1 MKNNFSILFLSEL
14 APQVLLTVGIFA
26 LLFFFCIYQEIFILA
41 FLFFLGERIHICYF
55 FLFFPL
61 DFQLLCIAIAVYVSL
76 SADWKQF
83 RCIYS
88 LFLFVCL
95 FLLMQSF
102 YFTAFDSARDVVQHF
117 HLTQYC
123 DFNSLFQ
130 NNLFQNL
137 SFPNN
142 SSFPLCPP

>member
-61 DFQLLCIAIAVYVSL
+61 DF
-76 SADWKQF
+76 
-83 RCIYS
+83 
-88 LFLFVCL
+88 
-95 FLLMQSF
+95 
-102 YFTAFDSARDVVQHF
+102 
-117 HLTQYC
+117 
-123 DFNSLFQ
+123 
-130 NNLFQNL
+130 
-137 SFPNN
+137 
-142 SSFPLCPP
+142 